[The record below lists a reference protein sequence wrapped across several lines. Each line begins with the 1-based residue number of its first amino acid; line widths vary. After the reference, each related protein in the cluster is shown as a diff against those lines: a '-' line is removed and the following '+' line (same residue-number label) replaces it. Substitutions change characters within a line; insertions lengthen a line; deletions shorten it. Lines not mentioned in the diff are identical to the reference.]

1 MRLKKYLLFYIIY
14 LLGSV
19 AVKAQYLGGS
29 GYGEDNDITSNS
41 LLTGVVPTPTSI
53 QFVTHPINTVA
64 YKNDVAASVYL
75 YGPNNLL
82 LNWSGTITL
91 TIGTNPGSGSLLGA
105 TGTTASGGVA
115 TFSSLAIT
123 APGTGYTLSASTTG
137 VSATSNPF
145 DVSDNTLLFTV
156 QPISFYITNQ
166 TFLIRVSV
174 TDGAGNVLPLATPL
188 VSLSLSTNPGS
199 GTLNGTTTVT
209 AIAGVASYENLS
221 INNSGVGYVLQ
232 ATTSGTNAVN
242 SNSFSIL
249 NQGAYTGGSGD
260 GESNNSL
267 LNNFLYSLWE
277 VSENNRVLSLAA
289 LRDALNL
296 RIFNSA
302 VATTSIPQTLRLI
315 KKSDSATYILTP
327 AQAGLFAA
335 ISPKSN
341 NQLLIKG
348 DFRSVLIKTSAG
360 QTACTPQASYDQLLW
375 LDRDRIVANV
385 TRCYIDKTLS
395 VLYTGGNGNDWYNSK
410 DGGAIKINSSGMIV
424 ETSCY

>member
-1 MRLKKYLLFYIIY
+1 MRLKKYLLFYILY

-53 QFVTHPINTVA
+53 QFVTHPINSVA

-145 DVSDNTLLFTV
+145 DVSDYTLLFTV

>member
-249 NQGAYTGGSGD
+249 NQGAYAGGSGD

>member
-1 MRLKKYLLFYIIY
+1 
-14 LLGSV
+14 
-19 AVKAQYLGGS
+19 
-29 GYGEDNDITSNS
+29 
-41 LLTGVVPTPTSI
+41 
-53 QFVTHPINTVA
+53 
-64 YKNDVAASVYL
+64 
-75 YGPNNLL
+75 
-82 LNWSGTITL
+82 
-91 TIGTNPGSGSLLGA
+91 
-105 TGTTASGGVA
+105 
-115 TFSSLAIT
+115 
-123 APGTGYTLSASTTG
+123 
-137 VSATSNPF
+137 
-145 DVSDNTLLFTV
+145 
-156 QPISFYITNQ
+156 
-166 TFLIRVSV
+166 
-174 TDGAGNVLPLATPL
+174 
-188 VSLSLSTNPGS
+188 
-199 GTLNGTTTVT
+199 
-209 AIAGVASYENLS
+209 
-221 INNSGVGYVLQ
+221 
-232 ATTSGTNAVN
+232 
-242 SNSFSIL
+242 
-249 NQGAYTGGSGD
+249 
-260 GESNNSL
+260 
-267 LNNFLYSLWE
+267 
-277 VSENNRVLSLAA
+277 VLSLAA

>member
-1 MRLKKYLLFYIIY
+1 MRLKKYLLFYILY

-249 NQGAYTGGSGD
+249 NQGAYAGGSGD

>member
-64 YKNDVAASVYL
+64 YKNDVAASLYL

-145 DVSDNTLLFTV
+145 DVSDYTLLFTV

-174 TDGAGNVLPLATPL
+174 TDGAGNVLPLATP
-188 VSLSLSTNPGS
+188 
-199 GTLNGTTTVT
+199 
-209 AIAGVASYENLS
+209 
-221 INNSGVGYVLQ
+221 
-232 ATTSGTNAVN
+232 
-242 SNSFSIL
+242 
-249 NQGAYTGGSGD
+249 
-260 GESNNSL
+260 
-267 LNNFLYSLWE
+267 
-277 VSENNRVLSLAA
+277 
-289 LRDALNL
+289 
-296 RIFNSA
+296 
-302 VATTSIPQTLRLI
+302 
-315 KKSDSATYILTP
+315 
-327 AQAGLFAA
+327 
-335 ISPKSN
+335 
-341 NQLLIKG
+341 
-348 DFRSVLIKTSAG
+348 
-360 QTACTPQASYDQLLW
+360 
-375 LDRDRIVANV
+375 
-385 TRCYIDKTLS
+385 
-395 VLYTGGNGNDWYNSK
+395 
-410 DGGAIKINSSGMIV
+410 
-424 ETSCY
+424 